1 MLRRGIPALVAT
13 AVLLPEALGLARTP
27 PWPILIAFRRRL
39 ALGAG
44 LPALLL
50 SRRRGWARGVLGVAA
65 AALALSLARHRSVSS
80 AAMLALDDT
89 IAAPTTRELTVLA
102 ANVWLGRADPSA
114 LAAIIR
120 TERPDVVVLP
130 EAGDRFRKRL
140 LDVLEGYHGW
150 SCAPFRVEVEA
161 AGADDGPSL
170 TMLVADGTG
179 EVDVHP
185 ASVDTLS
192 GWIALDVDGVRVVG
206 VHPAV
211 LLPRRTPDWVREH
224 ALLRPLLSDPD
235 RPTVVLGDLN
245 ATPEHGLPGRVL
257 TAGATGTWPA
267 NRPRRLG
274 VTIDHVLASGPVS
287 ARSVEVL
294 DVPGSDHRAVLARL
308 VITTNSSANSMHTSE

>member
-27 PWPILIAFRRRL
+27 PWPILVAFRRRL
-39 ALGAG
+39 ALGAA

-65 AALALSLARHRSVSS
+65 TALALSTARHRRAGVST
-80 AAMLALDDT
+80 AAMLTLDDGN
-89 IAAPTTRELTVLA
+89 AATTTRDLTVLA

-150 SCAPFRVEVEA
+150 SCAPGRAEVEA
-161 AGADDGPSL
+161 AGADEGPSL
-170 TMLVADGTG
+170 TMLVADGAG
-179 EVDVHP
+179 ETDVHP
-185 ASVDTLS
+185 ASSDTLS
-192 GWIALDVDGVRVVG
+192 GWIALDLGGVRVVG

-224 ALLRPLLSDPD
+224 RLLGPLLADPEH
-235 RPTVVLGDLN
+235 PTVVLGDLN

-257 TAGATGTWPA
+257 TAGAPATWPA
-267 NRPRRLG
+267 NRPRWIG

-308 VITTNSSANSMHTSE
+308 VVGMNSTHTYE